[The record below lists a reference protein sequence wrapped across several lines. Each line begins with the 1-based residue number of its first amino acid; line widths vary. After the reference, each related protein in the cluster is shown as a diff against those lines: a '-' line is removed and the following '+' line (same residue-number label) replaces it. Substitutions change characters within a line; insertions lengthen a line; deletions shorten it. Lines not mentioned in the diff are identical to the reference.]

1 MPISLLALVV
11 YTLPACG
18 AGDSEGNSSASNL
31 PATSELTTP
40 TAITTPNVPPI
51 SNSQAFYDS
60 SSALDNLQLDDSTR
74 QHIYVAPTGS
84 DTASGSASSPILTL
98 QRAADLATAGTTV
111 HIAAGSYKGPVYIKN
126 SGTLAKPIIFEPM
139 QAAKVI
145 ITGTPSVADEHLFHI
160 ENQAYVI
167 IRGLEFTN
175 F

>member
-1 MPISLLALVV
+1 MSLLALVV

-18 AGDSEGNSSASNL
+18 GGDSVEDSSASNL
-31 PATSELTTP
+31 PATFESTTA
-40 TAITTPNVPPI
+40 TAPTTPNVSTTANEPLI
-51 SNSQAFYDS
+51 FNSHAFYDS

-98 QRAADLATAGTTV
+98 QRSADLATAGTTV

-139 QAAKVI
+139 QGCQSYHYRHAK
-145 ITGTPSVADEHLFHI
+145 
-160 ENQAYVI
+160 
-167 IRGLEFTN
+167 RG
-175 F
+175 